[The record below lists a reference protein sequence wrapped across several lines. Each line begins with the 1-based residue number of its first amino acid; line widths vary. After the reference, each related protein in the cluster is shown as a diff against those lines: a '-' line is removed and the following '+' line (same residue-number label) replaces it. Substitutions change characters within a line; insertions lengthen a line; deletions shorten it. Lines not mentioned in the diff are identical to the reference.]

1 MSSIMKFSERM
12 GFVKVSD
19 VFQIDSMN
27 QELSNRSYNFIDEEY
42 LTNDNLRSSIYKEIH
57 TNFYKLKHNQFKYY
71 VGTLR
76 YKHKTSFEDSFD
88 KSNWHK
94 IYDLL
99 EFIIQM
105 YTSYSNFA
113 EYIAYQSEAFIT
125 EINLILEEERS
136 GYRIIDNLVIPII
149 DNNEIESI
157 EEAINQQNN
166 ASIHLKT
173 ALQHL
178 SNKQNPDYR
187 NAIKE
192 SISAVEAVLRNITGD
207 SNFGNAIKNI
217 KNTIEL
223 PNALKDGFEK
233 LYGYTNGKQG
243 IRHALMDE
251 TELKL
256 EDAKF
261 MLVSC
266 SAFINYLKS
275 KHLAASI

>member
-1 MSSIMKFSERM
+1 MSSLMKFSERM

-19 VFQIDSMN
+19 AFQIDSIS
-27 QELSNRSYNFIDEEY
+27 QELRNRIYNFIDEEY
-42 LTNDNLRSSIYKEIH
+42 LTRDDLRNSIYKEIH
-57 TNFYKLKHNQFKYY
+57 INFYKLKQNQFKYY
-71 VGTLR
+71 SGTLR
-76 YKHKTSFEDSFD
+76 YRHKTSFEDSFD
-88 KSNWHK
+88 KSNWYK

-99 EFIIQM
+99 EFIVQM

-113 EYIAYQSEAFIT
+113 EYVAYCSEPFIIK
-125 EINLILEEERS
+125 INQILEEERS
-136 GYRIIDNLVIPII
+136 GYRIVDGLVTPII

-157 EEAINQQNN
+157 EEAINQQDN

-178 SNKQNPDYR
+178 SNKHKPDYR
-187 NAIKE
+187 NSIKE

-217 KNTIEL
+217 KDRIEL
-223 PNALKDGFEK
+223 PNSLKDGFEK
-233 LYGYTNGKQG
+233 LYGYTNSKQG
-243 IRHALMDE
+243 IRHALMEE

-261 MLVSC
+261 MLISC
-266 SAFINYLKS
+266 SAFINYLKA
-275 KHLAASI
+275 KHLATLI

>member
-1 MSSIMKFSERM
+1 MKFSERM

-19 VFQIDSMN
+19 VFQVNSMS
-27 QELSNRSYNFIDEEY
+27 QELRNRIYNFIDNSFFESKREI
-42 LTNDNLRSSIYKEIH
+42 IYRELH
-57 TNFYKLKHNQFKYY
+57 CEFFKLKQGKFTYY
-71 VGTLR
+71 SNISTRG
-76 YKHKTSFEDSFD
+76 SFEDCFD
-88 KSNWHK
+88 KSNWYT

-105 YTSYSNFA
+105 YSKYNDFTQYVSYTKDQFVIS
-113 EYIAYQSEAFIT
+113 
-125 EINLILEEERS
+125 INKTLEEERS
-136 GYRIIDNLVIPII
+136 GYRVIDDLVTPII

-157 EEAINQQNN
+157 EEAINQQDNT
-166 ASIHLKT
+166 SIHLRT

-178 SNKQNPDYR
+178 SNKHKPDYR
-187 NAIKE
+187 NSIKE
-192 SISAVEAVLRNITGD
+192 SISAVEAMLRNITGD

-217 KNTIEL
+217 KTKIEL
-223 PNALKDGFEK
+223 PNSLKDGFEK

-266 SAFINYLKS
+266 SAFINYLKA
-275 KHLAASI
+275 KHLAT